1 MRACSEEKQALPIG
15 EKGRTG
21 EISGRIRGEVIEQ
34 IQEIFGMRKPCVKKN

>member
-21 EISGRIRGEVIEQ
+21 GITGRIRGKIIEQ
-34 IQEIFGMRKPCVKKN
+34 VQEIFGIIYLT